1 MNNGISVFGSTGF
14 IGKRFCEI
22 NRTNCFS
29 IDREDNRAKSDD
41 VLYLISTTHNYNIF
55 DKPFLDIE
63 TNLTKLIEVLENYRI
78 SGRKGV
84 FNFVSSWFVY
94 GMNATLDTKEEDACD
109 PRGFYSITKRAAEQ
123 MLISYCETYAIKYR
137 ILRLTNIIGESDE
150 KVSSKKNAIQYMIGQ
165 LVEGNSVKL
174 YDGGDVVRDF
184 MYVDDACRAIE
195 ICLKNAPPN
204 QIVNIS
210 NNNPITI
217 KAVIE
222 RIHKKIGSSSA
233 LESIVTPSFHKL
245 VQIKDVSLNNAKLLS
260 YGYEQKTSIETAFDL
275 ISESIINRKRKNGT
289 DI

>member
-22 NRTNCFS
+22 NRTNCFR

-78 SGRKGV
+78 SGRKGI

-94 GMNATLDTKEEDACD
+94 GMNATLDTKEEDICD

-123 MLISYCETYAIKYR
+123 MLICYCETHGIKYR

-150 KVSSKKNAIQYMIGQ
+150 RVSSKKNAIQYMIGQ
-165 LVEGNSVKL
+165 LVEGNTVKL
-174 YDGGDVVRDF
+174 YDGGNVIRDF
-184 MYVDDACRAIE
+184 MYVDDACRAIK
-195 ICLKNAPPN
+195 ICLENAPPN
-204 QIVNIS
+204 QTVNIS
-210 NNNPITI
+210 NNDPTTI

-222 RIHKKIGSSSA
+222 RIHEKIESSSI
-233 LESIVTPSFHKL
+233 LEHVATPSFHKL
-245 VQIKDVSLNNAKLLS
+245 VQIKDISLNNGKLLS
-260 YGYEQKTSIETAFDL
+260 YGYKQNTSLETAFDL
-275 ISESIINRKRKNGT
+275 ILETTINRKRKNGT